1 MKKCIALMLTSF
13 ILLSNISI
21 AAPTQKKNETVYV
34 NLDSYG
40 AVNQINIYSKWITNG
55 AQVLRDYTK
64 YIEINN
70 LTNREIQIQEDDAII
85 WNVSEEKNFTYTGRV
100 GEEYYDK
107 LPWNFDISYK
117 LNGAEVMADELLGAQ
132 GLVKITINITSNENA
147 NSYYRNNYLL
157 EVSGSYDMSKYISVE
172 SEDAMVTDT
181 GNTKTLM
188 FVVLP
193 GQNKSFTIEIGSD
206 DFSMDGITMALVPI
220 TGDIRDEIVEIIDD
234 KEKIKDSIDSLD
246 ASANIVLNAMSGMT
260 AGLNGVTSGVQEIKK
275 GTNNLYG
282 LKELRNE
289 DIEEI
294 KTVLNELLPLLQDM
308 KTDIDNLN
316 KNYDTLIEMN
326 ETFNDELKSLSQN
339 VDELNEA
346 LKDVNKLIKQLP
358 EDVVEINELLE
369 ATSNVVLD
377 TKSLVKKLSGSS
389 NEDSESLKEGLTEIA
404 KETQSIGMLVQQT
417 VPNVTDEETAT
428 ALLKIGNSANSIGT
442 NLKSVQKTLT
452 DMSNS
457 TMSGTASLQKSLNK
471 LSAKLEDVSEIC
483 NKKDAK
489 KVVKL
494 MDSLTETSNTLE
506 DCLNTLITYNDKI
519 LNEKDDF
526 TNATE
531 TMKEFVDEL
540 DKIDTLG
547 IQILENTQKNLE
559 IIDSDFYNGT
569 NKTLDSLVTVN
580 NQMTKITSQA
590 NQIKKSKEDIKT
602 IISDKM
608 DELENETTLWNME
621 KDAKVVSFGSEKNE
635 YVESVQFILKTSDIK
650 QIKTFDEEIVEEE
663 QTLTFWEKVSFI
675 FNKIWSWIVDIF

>member
-70 LTNREIQIQEDDAII
+70 LTNREIQVQEDDAII

-471 LSAKLEDVSEIC
+471 LSTKLEDVSEIC

-519 LNEKDDF
+519 LSEKDDF

-547 IQILENTQKNLE
+547 IQILENIQKNLE

-675 FNKIWSWIVDIF
+675 FKKIWSWIVDIF

>member
-181 GNTKTLM
+181 GNTKTLT

-471 LSAKLEDVSEIC
+471 LSTKLEDVSEIC

-519 LNEKDDF
+519 LSEKDDF

>member
-181 GNTKTLM
+181 GNTKTLT

-316 KNYDTLIEMN
+316 KNYNTLIEMN

-471 LSAKLEDVSEIC
+471 LSTKLEDVSEIC
-483 NKKDAK
+483 NKEDAK

-519 LNEKDDF
+519 LSEKDDF

-675 FNKIWSWIVDIF
+675 FKKIWSWIVDIF